1 MDRSFDNRKKRRRF
15 ERFLFLPLPIFG
27 HVERL
32 LPRTPLIMELLAKG
46 SNELD
51 GRVFVG
57 EDPDH
62 PFPSSDLFI
71 QSLLGVR
78 ASEPDTIFP
87 GKGQNRERFLKS
99 FFEKIH

>member
-1 MDRSFDNRKKRRRF
+1 
-15 ERFLFLPLPIFG
+15 
-27 HVERL
+27 
-32 LPRTPLIMELLAKG
+32 MELREKG
-46 SNELD
+46 SNESD

-62 PFPSSDLFI
+62 PFPPSDLFI

-78 ASEPDTIFP
+78 ASEPDTILP

-99 FFEKIH
+99 FLETI